1 MLKVEKSVSYQG
13 KTFDAIPNPI
23 TGEIS
28 LVFHADNSMY
38 ILPKET
44 LSDLDKVIRSVLP
57 KKEYKKKDVITEEA
71 SNPIPNLDD
80 ELDQVDILPKIKDK
94 K

>member
-23 TGEIS
+23 TGEIV
-28 LVFHADNSMY
+28 LIFHSDKSEH

-57 KKEYKKKDVITEEA
+57 KKEPKKKENILEEKTEA
-71 SNPIPNLDD
+71 IPNLDD
-80 ELDQVDILPKIKDK
+80 ELNQSSVLPKAKDK